1 MKGKRP
7 NRESLVIND
16 AIVCSKSSVDAK
28 KHLTAVA
35 ANHARQRVK
44 WLRAEILAHLPAR
57 MPPKRKCACCPEH
70 PTKDPGKRN
79 AMFLSMNLQRKYARD
94 NSWPTRTG
102 DRLADIEA
110 ALQFIKDLME
120 EKEEELYD
128 KVSNIVAEEAVHEDD
143 LDLAKEE
150 FNKGIDR
157 TDVEVSTVSADLI
170 ALEERVEAIEHKLKW
185 S

>member
-1 MKGKRP
+1 
-7 NRESLVIND
+7 
-16 AIVCSKSSVDAK
+16 
-28 KHLTAVA
+28 
-35 ANHARQRVK
+35 
-44 WLRAEILAHLPAR
+44 
-57 MPPKRKCACCPEH
+57 
-70 PTKDPGKRN
+70 
-79 AMFLSMNLQRKYARD
+79 MFLSMNLQRKYARD

>member
-1 MKGKRP
+1 M
-7 NRESLVIND
+7 L
-16 AIVCSKSSVDAK
+16 
-28 KHLTAVA
+28 
-35 ANHARQRVK
+35 
-44 WLRAEILAHLPAR
+44 
-57 MPPKRKCACCPEH
+57 
-70 PTKDPGKRN
+70 
-79 AMFLSMNLQRKYARD
+79 LSMNLQRKYARD

-120 EKEEELYD
+120 EKEEELYE
-128 KVSNIVAEEAVHEDD
+128 KVSNIVAEEAVNEDD

-150 FNKGIDR
+150 FNKGIAR